1 MACGFSLVAPSPRSS
16 SIVAS
21 LPRVARHVRRRS
33 IAYRP
38 QGGHLGEAAI
48 PGAYIPRRFPQ
59 LIPPAPAHRLIRH
72 TARRSYPS
80 RRTKASSYPVLVEIP
95 GGVFFFISSSHRSPR
110 LVISSGVSKQRSHG
124 TGLAIRIRF
133 NNENIRQASRRA
145 AGSIS
150 PAHPAHP
157 FPSRPSCRIAGRGS
171 SRPPSAH
178 RSGPVPISRGG
189 RRPLSSKHT
198 HGGTT
203 TTRQGGK
210 PSTRSRHHDKQ
221 AGRTAPF
228 PSRPSPRPIVSVGG
242 ATSPTQGATAALM
255 ASSSARQA
263 VADSGSRGLVI
274 GTAEQASRAAARLI
288 RLFRHPSRLIASH
301 PASFSSCR
309 RAGRSHP
316 VSPRSSFNR
325 VGGRGRYACAVSGS
339 SSAFAFHEEG
349 GGCLSPSPRLVFF
362 LLWFVC

>member
-1 MACGFSLVAPSPRSS
+1 MSVAVPSHIARRGGASRGGGNSRGIYSAPFSPAHPARPGSS
-16 SIVAS
+16 SHPPHGPPFLSEQADKGIVLS
-21 LPRVARHVRRRS
+21 RS
-33 IAYRP
+33 R
-38 QGGHLGEAAI
+38 GD
-48 PGAYIPRRFPQ
+48 
-59 LIPPAPAHRLIRH
+59 
-72 TARRSYPS
+72 T
-80 RRTKASSYPVLVEIP
+80 

-362 LLWFVC
+362 YCGSFVNRSYRRCSGWLRCCRRWKPPPW

>member
-1 MACGFSLVAPSPRSS
+1 MRFFARRPVSPLVVHRGLVAPCCPSCPSPFHRISPAGGGISGRRQFPGHIFRAVFPSS
-16 SIVAS
+16 SRPPRLIVSSAT
-21 LPRVARHVRRRS
+21 
-33 IAYRP
+33 RP
-38 QGGHLGEAAI
+38 AVPIRAGGQ
-48 PGAYIPRRFPQ
+48 R
-59 LIPPAPAHRLIRH
+59 HRLIPFSWRY
-72 TARRSYPS
+72 R
-80 RRTKASSYPVLVEIP
+80 